1 MRLKDWQKDPEE
13 EEEEEEEDPTF
24 EDDGE
29 E

>member
-13 EEEEEEEDPTF
+13 EEEEEDPTF